1 MLPIAL
7 KAATVPTTMPP
18 AFVFFDLGNVLVLF
32 DRPRSIRQMATVSRV
47 DERIVADVVHDPE
60 LVRALES
67 GRIDWAGFH
76 AEFVRRTGA
85 DVTATALAAAASD
98 MFRLNVP
105 ILPVVAA
112 LCRIGV
118 PLGILSNTCG
128 PHWRH
133 IQDSRYSVLSRS
145 FRDVVLSHEVSAL
158 KPDREIYDHA
168 TARAGVPAE
177 RIFFCDDLP
186 AHVEAARA
194 AGWDAEVFHSAHT
207 LADQF
212 ARRGL
217 NLGL

>member
-7 KAATVPTTMPP
+7 KAATSHTTMPP

-32 DRPRSIRQMATVSRV
+32 DRPRSIRQMAEAGGVAAQAA
-47 DERIVADVVHDPE
+47 ADVVHDPA
-60 LVRALES
+60 LQRALEE

-85 DVTATALAAAASD
+85 AVTAAALADAASD

-112 LCRIGV
+112 LCRTGV
-118 PLGILSNTCG
+118 PLGILSNTCD

-133 IQDSRYSVLSRS
+133 LEASGYAVLSRS
-145 FRDVVLSHEVSAL
+145 FREVVLSHEAAAM
-158 KPDREIYDHA
+158 KPDPGIYELA
-168 TARAGVPAE
+168 AARAGVPAD

-186 AHVEAARA
+186 AHVDAARA
-194 AGWDAEVFHSAHT
+194 AGWDAEVFRSAHE
-207 LADQF
+207 LADQL

>member
-7 KAATVPTTMPP
+7 KAAPTPATMPP

-32 DRPRSIRQMATVSRV
+32 DRPRSIRQMASVSRV
-47 DERIVADVVHDPE
+47 AERAVADVVHDAE
-60 LVRALES
+60 LLRALES

-76 AEFVRRTGA
+76 AEFVRRTSA
-85 DVTATALAAAASD
+85 DVTVAALADAASD

-112 LCRIGV
+112 LCRTGI
-118 PLGILSNTCG
+118 PLGILSNTCA
-128 PHWRH
+128 PHWR
-133 IQDSRYSVLSRS
+133 QLEASSYAVLSRS
-145 FRDVVLSHEVSAL
+145 FREVVLSHEVSAV
-158 KPDREIYDHA
+158 KPNRSIYDQA
-168 TARAGVPAE
+168 AARAGVPVE

-186 AHVEAARA
+186 VHVEAARA
-194 AGWDAEVFHSAHT
+194 AGWDAEVFHSAHA
-207 LADQF
+207 LADQL

>member
-7 KAATVPTTMPP
+7 KAATPRPTMPP
-18 AFVFFDLGNVLVLF
+18 EFVFFDLGNVLVLF

-47 DERIVADVVHDPE
+47 AERAVADVVHDAE
-60 LVRALES
+60 LLRDLES

-85 DVTATALAAAASD
+85 DVTAATLADAASD

-112 LCRIGV
+112 LCRTGV
-118 PLGILSNTCG
+118 PLGILSNTCA
-128 PHWRH
+128 PHWR
-133 IQDSRYSVLSRS
+133 QLEASNYAVLSRS
-145 FRDVVLSHEVSAL
+145 FREVVLSHEASAV
-158 KPDREIYDHA
+158 KPDRNIYDQA
-168 TARAGVPAE
+168 ASRAGVPVE
-177 RIFFCDDLP
+177 RIFFCDDLQV
-186 AHVEAARA
+186 HVEAARA

-207 LADQF
+207 LADQLT
-212 ARRGL
+212 RRGL